1 MKHHFW
7 IMIKR
12 LLDKIPAFLK
22 NKYLIT
28 TVVFLVLMIFLDRNN
43 LISQYKLRKELNG
56 LRQELRYY
64 REQATKDSI
73 ELNRLLS
80 DSLELEKLG
89 REKYMMKRDSEDI
102 YIIVRRPAVKK

>member
-1 MKHHFW
+1 
-7 IMIKR
+7 MIKR
-12 LLDKIPAFLK
+12 LLDSIPAFLK
-22 NKYLIT
+22 NKYFIT

-43 LISQYKLRKELNG
+43 LISQYKLRKELHG
-56 LRQELRYY
+56 LREELRFY
-64 REQATKDSI
+64 REQAAKDSI